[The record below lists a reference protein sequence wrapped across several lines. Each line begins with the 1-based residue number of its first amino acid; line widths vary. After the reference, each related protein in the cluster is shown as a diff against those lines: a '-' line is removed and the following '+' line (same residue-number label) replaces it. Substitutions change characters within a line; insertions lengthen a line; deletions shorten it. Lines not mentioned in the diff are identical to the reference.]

1 MSRPPSVDEILDAAR
16 LAVDSYFT
24 GEFKTKRSI
33 RQDMSNLRS
42 MLRDYDAKQE
52 TQRITKDRLHG

>member
-1 MSRPPSVDEILDAAR
+1 MSTPPSVDEILEAAR

-24 GEFKTKRSI
+24 GEFKEKRSI
-33 RQDMSNLRS
+33 RQDMTNLRA

-52 TQRITKDRLHG
+52 TQRLEKPHV